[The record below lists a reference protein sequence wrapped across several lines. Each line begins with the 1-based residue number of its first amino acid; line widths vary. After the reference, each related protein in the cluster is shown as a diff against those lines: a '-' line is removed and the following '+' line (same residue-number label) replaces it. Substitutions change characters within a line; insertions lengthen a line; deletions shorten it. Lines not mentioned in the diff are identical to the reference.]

1 MPVINNQGY
10 RRDLNLEETPDDG
23 AAFDNLA
30 GAGAAADIRL
40 LQNNLRNTSKVGFNT
55 VDAQGFFS
63 FASDRRIGIS
73 SLFSSQQGTGNSV
86 ITINLAEPYEVKV
99 GYLVE
104 LKGITTDKTTGV
116 SSAVS
121 LNGQY
126 TVQTVTP
133 DSTTLTLT
141 NELINYTEFG
151 MNTSSVQFILKPQ
164 NIFTFTDGDLVGVS
178 TNVTI
183 DGKTFDQNTTYY
195 VTDSNA
201 VNKFKLSTTLGGSAI
216 LIGGNSTASND
227 NFSFVR
233 NDAVQQQ
240 NLINYIEP
248 DYQDT
253 DNEGDD
259 FSFLEGLTIN
269 ESFDNA
275 QTNTESAEYFTGK
288 KYRGDEPVAVS
299 DEIKFE
305 GNVVLNDPADNI
317 DDNGVDNVNAP
328 GIYIGN
334 TRAFSS
340 DNNPWSKVGTELN
353 TSSEEVSI
361 SELAFLDGSTLNNSE
376 DGSMVI
382 EGIASDISTVSGQ
395 SAESSLSG
403 GNFTHKLPIKVQD
416 ENGNQ
421 ETYYLLLS
429 DT

>member
-55 VDAQGFFS
+55 VDAEGFFS

-86 ITINLAEPYEVKV
+86 ITIDLAEPYEVKV

-104 LKGITTDKTTGV
+104 LKGITGV

-133 DSTTLTLT
+133 DSTQLTLT

-183 DGKTFDQNTTYY
+183 DGVTFNQDTTYY
-195 VTDSNA
+195 ATDSNA

-216 LIGGNSTASND
+216 SIGGNSTASDN

-233 NDAVQQQ
+233 SDAVYQQ

-248 DYQDT
+248 EYQDS

-259 FSFLEGLTIN
+259 FSFLEGSNIN
-269 ESFDNA
+269 SSFENA
-275 QTNTESAEYFTGK
+275 QTNTENAEFFTGK
-288 KYRGDEPVAVS
+288 KYRGDQQVSVS

-305 GNVVLNDPADNI
+305 GNVVLNDPANHI
-317 DDNGVDNVNAP
+317 TNSTEGVDSQYAP

-361 SELAFLDGSTLNNSE
+361 SELAFLDGSILNNSQ

-382 EGIASDISTVSGQ
+382 EGIASDVSTVSGQ
-395 SAESSLSG
+395 SADSSLSG

>member
-55 VDAQGFFS
+55 VDAGGFFS

-86 ITINLAEPYEVKV
+86 ITIDLAEPYEVKV

-104 LKGITTDKTTGV
+104 LKGITGV

-133 DSTTLTLT
+133 DSTQLTLT

-151 MNTSSVQFILKPQ
+151 MDISSVQFILKPQ

-183 DGKTFDQNTTYY
+183 DGETFDQDTTYY

-201 VNKFKLSTTLGGSAI
+201 INAFKLSSTLGGSAI
-216 LIGGNSTASND
+216 SIGGNSTASND

-259 FSFLEGLTIN
+259 FSFLEGSTIN
-269 ESFDNA
+269 QSFDSA
-275 QTNTESAEYFTGK
+275 QTNTESAQYFTEK
-288 KYRGDEPVAVS
+288 KYRGDQPVSVS

-305 GNVVLNDPADNI
+305 GNVVLNDPANHI
-317 DDNGVDNVNAP
+317 TGPGGVDSQYAP

-361 SELAFLDGSTLNNSE
+361 SELAFLDGSILNNSQ

-382 EGIASDISTVSGQ
+382 EGIASDLSTVSGQ
-395 SAESSLSG
+395 SADSSLSG

>member
-63 FASDRRIGIS
+63 FTSDRRIGIS

-86 ITINLAEPYEVKV
+86 ITIDLAEPYEVKV

-104 LKGITTDKTTGV
+104 LKGITGV

-133 DSTTLTLT
+133 DSTQLTLT
-141 NELINYTEFG
+141 NEFINYTEFG
-151 MNTSSVQFILKPQ
+151 MNISSVQFILKPQ

-183 DGKTFDQNTTYY
+183 DGETFDQDTTYY

-201 VNKFKLSTTLGGSAI
+201 INAFKLSSTLGGSAI
-216 LIGGNSTASND
+216 SIGGNSTASND

-253 DNEGDD
+253 DGEGDD
-259 FSFLEGLTIN
+259 FSFLEGSTIN

-275 QTNTESAEYFTGK
+275 QTNTESAQYFTEK
-288 KYRGDEPVAVS
+288 KYRGDQPVSVS

-305 GNVVLNDPADNI
+305 GNVVLNDPANHI
-317 DDNGVDNVNAP
+317 TNSTEGVDSQYAP

-361 SELAFLDGSTLNNSE
+361 GELAFLDGSILNNSQ

-382 EGIASDISTVSGQ
+382 EGIASDLSTVSGQ
-395 SAESSLSG
+395 SADSSLSG

>member
-86 ITINLAEPYEVKV
+86 ITIDLAEPYEVKV

-104 LKGITTDKTTGV
+104 LKGITGV

-133 DSTTLTLT
+133 DSTQLTLT

-183 DGKTFDQNTTYY
+183 DGETFDQDTTYY

-201 VNKFKLSTTLGGSAI
+201 INAFKLSSTLGGSAI
-216 LIGGNSTASND
+216 SIGGNSTASND

-259 FSFLEGLTIN
+259 FSFLEGSTIN
-269 ESFDNA
+269 QSFDSA
-275 QTNTESAEYFTGK
+275 QTNTESAQYFTEK
-288 KYRGDEPVAVS
+288 KYRGDQPVSVS

-305 GNVVLNDPADNI
+305 GNVVLNDPANHI
-317 DDNGVDNVNAP
+317 TNSTEGVDSQYAP

-361 SELAFLDGSTLNNSE
+361 GELAFLDGSILNNSQ

-382 EGIASDISTVSGQ
+382 EGIASDLSTVSGQ
-395 SAESSLSG
+395 SADSSLSG

>member
-86 ITINLAEPYEVKV
+86 ITINLTEPYEVKV

-104 LKGITTDKTTGV
+104 LKGITGV

-133 DSTTLTLT
+133 DSTQLTLT

-151 MNTSSVQFILKPQ
+151 MNISSVQFILKPQ

-183 DGKTFDQNTTYY
+183 DGKTFDQDTTYY

-201 VNKFKLSTTLGGSAI
+201 VNRFKLSGTSGGSAI
-216 LIGGNSTASND
+216 SIGGNSTASNN

-269 ESFDNA
+269 ESFDSA
-275 QTNTESAEYFTGK
+275 QTNTENAEFFTGK
-288 KYRGDEPVAVS
+288 KYRGDQQVSVS

-305 GNVVLNDPADNI
+305 GNVVLNDPANHI
-317 DDNGVDNVNAP
+317 TNSTEGVDSQYAP

-361 SELAFLDGSTLNNSE
+361 SELAFLDGSILNNSQ

-382 EGIASDISTVSGQ
+382 EGIASDVSTVSGQ

-429 DT
+429 NT

>member
-86 ITINLAEPYEVKV
+86 ITINLTEPYEVKI

-104 LKGITTDKTTGV
+104 LKGITGV
-116 SSAVS
+116 SSAIS

-133 DSTTLTLT
+133 DSTQLTLT

-151 MNTSSVQFILKPQ
+151 MDISSVQFILKPQ

-183 DGKTFDQNTTYY
+183 DGVTFNQDTTYY
-195 VTDSNA
+195 ATDSNA

-216 LIGGNSTASND
+216 SIGGNSTASND

-233 NDAVQQQ
+233 SDAVYQQ

-248 DYQDT
+248 EYQDSG
-253 DNEGDD
+253 NEGDD
-259 FSFLEGLTIN
+259 FSFLEGSNIN
-269 ESFDNA
+269 TSFENA
-275 QTNTESAEYFTGK
+275 QTNTENAEFFTGK
-288 KYRGDEPVAVS
+288 KYRGDQQVSVS

-305 GNVVLNDPADNI
+305 GNVVLNDPANHI
-317 DDNGVDNVNAP
+317 TNSTEGVDSQYAP

-361 SELAFLDGSTLNNSE
+361 SELAFLDGSILNNSQ

-382 EGIASDISTVSGQ
+382 EGIASDVSTVSGQ

>member
-1 MPVINNQGY
+1 MAVINNQGY

-30 GAGAAADIRL
+30 GAGAAADVRL
-40 LQNNLRNTSKVGFNT
+40 LQNNLRNTAKVGFNT

-73 SLFSSQQGTGNSV
+73 SLFSSQQGSGNSV
-86 ITINLAEPYEVKV
+86 ITVILTEPYEIKV

-104 LKGITTDKTTGV
+104 FKGITGV

-133 DSTTLTLT
+133 DSTRLTLT
-141 NELINYTEFG
+141 NQLIDYTEFG
-151 MNTSSVQFILKPQ
+151 MSTSSVEFILKPQ
-164 NIFTFTDGDLVGVS
+164 DIFTFTNGDIVGVS
-178 TNVTI
+178 TNVTV
-183 DGKTFDQNTTYY
+183 GGVGFNQNTTYY
-195 VTDSNA
+195 VIDSNG
-201 VNKFKLSTTLGGSAI
+201 VNKFKLSSTSGGSAI
-216 LIGGNSTASND
+216 SIGANSTATNN

-233 NDAVQQQ
+233 NDAVHQQQ
-240 NLINYIEP
+240 LINYIEP

-259 FSFLEGLTIN
+259 FSFLEGRGTIN
-269 ESFDNA
+269 QTFESA
-275 QTNTESAEYFTGK
+275 QTNSETAEYFTAK

-317 DDNGVDNVNAP
+317 DSNGVDNSNAP

-353 TSSEEVSI
+353 TSSEELLI
-361 SELAFLDGSTLNNSE
+361 GELAFLDGSIANNSQ

-382 EGIASDISTVSGQ
+382 EGIASDVSTVSGQ
-395 SAESSLSG
+395 SADSSLSG

-429 DT
+429 NT

>member
-86 ITINLAEPYEVKV
+86 ITIDLAEPYEVKV

-104 LKGITTDKTTGV
+104 LKGITGV

-133 DSTTLTLT
+133 DSTQLTLT

-151 MNTSSVQFILKPQ
+151 MDTSSVQFILKPQ

-183 DGKTFDQNTTYY
+183 DGETFDQDTTYY

-201 VNKFKLSTTLGGSAI
+201 INAFKLSSTLGGSAI
-216 LIGGNSTASND
+216 SIGGNSTASND

-259 FSFLEGLTIN
+259 FSFLEGSTIN
-269 ESFDNA
+269 QSFDSA
-275 QTNTESAEYFTGK
+275 QTNTESAQYFTEK
-288 KYRGDEPVAVS
+288 KYRGDQEVSVS

-305 GNVVLNDPADNI
+305 GNVVLNDPANHI
-317 DDNGVDNVNAP
+317 TSPAGGVDSQYAP

-361 SELAFLDGSTLNNSE
+361 GELAFLDGSILNNSQ

-382 EGIASDISTVSGQ
+382 EGIASDLSTVSGQ
-395 SAESSLSG
+395 SADSSLSG

>member
-55 VDAQGFFS
+55 VDAEGFFS
-63 FASDRRIGIS
+63 FTSDRRIGIS

-86 ITINLAEPYEVKV
+86 ITIDLAEPYEVKV

-104 LKGITTDKTTGV
+104 LKGITGV

-133 DSTTLTLT
+133 DSTQLTLT

-151 MNTSSVQFILKPQ
+151 MDISSVQFILKPQ

-183 DGKTFDQNTTYY
+183 DGKTFDQDTTYY

-201 VNKFKLSTTLGGSAI
+201 INRFKLSGTSGGSAI

-259 FSFLEGLTIN
+259 FSFLEGSTIN
-269 ESFDNA
+269 QSFDSA
-275 QTNTESAEYFTGK
+275 QTNTESAQYFTEK
-288 KYRGDEPVAVS
+288 KYRGDQPVSVS

-305 GNVVLNDPADNI
+305 GNVVLNDPANHI
-317 DDNGVDNVNAP
+317 TGPGGVDSQYAP

-361 SELAFLDGSTLNNSE
+361 SELAFLDGSILNNSQ

-382 EGIASDISTVSGQ
+382 EGIASDVSTVSGQ
-395 SAESSLSG
+395 SADSSLSG

>member
-1 MPVINNQGY
+1 MVRQNQGY

-63 FASDRRIGIS
+63 FTSDRRIGIS

-86 ITINLAEPYEVKV
+86 ITIDLAEPYEVKV

-104 LKGITTDKTTGV
+104 LKGITGV

-133 DSTTLTLT
+133 DSTQLTLT
-141 NELINYTEFG
+141 NEFINYTEFG
-151 MNTSSVQFILKPQ
+151 MNISSVQFILKPQ

-183 DGKTFDQNTTYY
+183 DGETFDQDTAYY
-195 VTDSNA
+195 VADSNA
-201 VNKFKLSTTLGGSAI
+201 INAFKLSSTLGGSAI
-216 LIGGNSTASND
+216 SIGGNSTASND

-253 DNEGDD
+253 DGEGDD
-259 FSFLEGLTIN
+259 FSFLEGSTIN

-275 QTNTESAEYFTGK
+275 QTNTESAQYFTEK
-288 KYRGDEPVAVS
+288 KYRGDQPVSVS

-305 GNVVLNDPADNI
+305 GNVVLNDPANHI
-317 DDNGVDNVNAP
+317 TSPAGGVDSQYAP

-361 SELAFLDGSTLNNSE
+361 GELAFLDGSILNNSQ

-382 EGIASDISTVSGQ
+382 EGIASDLSTVSGQ
-395 SAESSLSG
+395 SADSSLSG

>member
-86 ITINLAEPYEVKV
+86 ITINLTEPYEVKV

-104 LKGITTDKTTGV
+104 LKGITGV

-133 DSTTLTLT
+133 DSTQLTLT

-151 MNTSSVQFILKPQ
+151 MNISSVQFILKPQ

-183 DGKTFDQNTTYY
+183 DGKTFDQDTTYY

-201 VNKFKLSTTLGGSAI
+201 VNRFKLSGTSGGSAI
-216 LIGGNSTASND
+216 SIGGNSTASNN

-269 ESFDNA
+269 ESFDSA

-288 KYRGDEPVAVS
+288 KYRGDQEVSVS

-305 GNVVLNDPADNI
+305 GNVVLNDPANHI
-317 DDNGVDNVNAP
+317 TNSTEGVDSQYAP
-328 GIYIGN
+328 GIYIGD

-361 SELAFLDGSTLNNSE
+361 SELAFLDGSILNNSQ

-382 EGIASDISTVSGQ
+382 EGIASDVSTVSGQ
-395 SAESSLSG
+395 SADSSLSG

>member
-30 GAGAAADIRL
+30 GAGAAADVRL

-55 VDAQGFFS
+55 VDAGGFFS

-73 SLFSSQQGTGNSV
+73 SVFSSQQGSGNTV
-86 ITINLAEPYEVKV
+86 ITINLVEPYEVKV

-104 LKGITTDKTTGV
+104 LKGITGV

-133 DSTTLTLT
+133 DSTRLTLT
-141 NELINYTEFG
+141 NELIDYTEFG
-151 MNTSSVQFILKPQ
+151 MNISSVQFILKPQ

-183 DGKTFDQNTTYY
+183 DGETFDQDTTYY

-201 VNKFKLSTTLGGSAI
+201 INAFKLSSTLGGSAI
-216 LIGGNSTASND
+216 SIGGNSTASND

-233 NDAVQQQ
+233 NDSVQKQ

-253 DNEGDD
+253 GGEGDD
-259 FSFLEGLTIN
+259 FQFLESSTIN

-317 DDNGVDNVNAP
+317 DSNGVDNVNAP

-361 SELAFLDGSTLNNSE
+361 SELAFLDGSILNNSQ

-382 EGIASDISTVSGQ
+382 EGIASDVSTVSGQ

>member
-86 ITINLAEPYEVKV
+86 ITINLAEPYEVKI

-104 LKGITTDKTTGV
+104 LKGITGV
-116 SSAVS
+116 SSAIS

-133 DSTTLTLT
+133 DSTQLTLT

-151 MNTSSVQFILKPQ
+151 MDISSVQFILKPQ

-183 DGKTFDQNTTYY
+183 DGKTFDQDTTYY
-195 VTDSNA
+195 VTNSNA
-201 VNKFKLSTTLGGSAI
+201 INRFKLSGTSGGSAI
-216 LIGGNSTASND
+216 SIGGNSTASND

-259 FSFLEGLTIN
+259 FSFLEGSNIN
-269 ESFDNA
+269 ASFDSA
-275 QTNTESAEYFTGK
+275 QTNTESAQYFTEK
-288 KYRGDEPVAVS
+288 KYRGDQPVSVS

-305 GNVVLNDPADNI
+305 GNVVLNDPANHI
-317 DDNGVDNVNAP
+317 TNSTEGVDSQYAP

-361 SELAFLDGSTLNNSE
+361 SELAFLDGSILNNSQ

-382 EGIASDISTVSGQ
+382 EGIASDVSTVSGQ

>member
-63 FASDRRIGIS
+63 FTSDRRIGIS

-86 ITINLAEPYEVKV
+86 ITIDLAEPYEVKV

-104 LKGITTDKTTGV
+104 LKGITGV

-126 TVQTVTP
+126 TVQAVTP
-133 DSTTLTLT
+133 DSTQLTLT

-151 MNTSSVQFILKPQ
+151 MDTSSVQFILKPQ

-183 DGKTFDQNTTYY
+183 DGVTFNQDTTYY

-216 LIGGNSTASND
+216 SIGGNSTASDN

-233 NDAVQQQ
+233 SDAVYQQ

-248 DYQDT
+248 EYQDT
-253 DNEGDD
+253 GGEGDD

-275 QTNTESAEYFTGK
+275 QTNTENAEYFTGK
-288 KYRGDEPVAVS
+288 KYRGDQPVSVF

-305 GNVVLNDPADNI
+305 GNVVLNDPANHI
-317 DDNGVDNVNAP
+317 TNSTEGVDSQYAP

-361 SELAFLDGSTLNNSE
+361 GELAFLDGSILNNSQ

-382 EGIASDISTVSGQ
+382 EGIASDLSTVSGQ
-395 SAESSLSG
+395 SADSSLSG

>member
-86 ITINLAEPYEVKV
+86 ITINLTEPYEVKV

-104 LKGITTDKTTGV
+104 LKGITGV

-133 DSTTLTLT
+133 DSTQLTLT

-151 MNTSSVQFILKPQ
+151 MNISSVQFILKPQ

-183 DGKTFDQNTTYY
+183 DGKTFDQDTTYY

-201 VNKFKLSTTLGGSAI
+201 VNRFKLSGTSGGSAI
-216 LIGGNSTASND
+216 SIGGNSTASND

-269 ESFDNA
+269 ESFDSA

-305 GNVVLNDPADNI
+305 GNVVLNDPANHI
-317 DDNGVDNVNAP
+317 TGPAGGVDSQYAP

-361 SELAFLDGSTLNNSE
+361 SELAFLDGSILNNSQ

-382 EGIASDISTVSGQ
+382 EGIASDVSTVSGQ
-395 SAESSLSG
+395 SADSSLSG

>member
-30 GAGAAADIRL
+30 GAGAAADVRL

-63 FASDRRIGIS
+63 FTSDRRIGIS

-86 ITINLAEPYEVKV
+86 ITIDLAEPYEVKV

-104 LKGITTDKTTGV
+104 LKGITGV

-133 DSTTLTLT
+133 DSTQLTLT

-151 MNTSSVQFILKPQ
+151 MDISSVQFILKPQ

-183 DGKTFDQNTTYY
+183 DGETFDQDTTYY

-201 VNKFKLSTTLGGSAI
+201 INAFKLSSTLGGSAI

-259 FSFLEGLTIN
+259 FSFLEGSTIN
-269 ESFDNA
+269 QSFDSA
-275 QTNTESAEYFTGK
+275 QTNTESAQYFTEK
-288 KYRGDEPVAVS
+288 KYRGDQEVSVS

-305 GNVVLNDPADNI
+305 GNVVLNDPANHI
-317 DDNGVDNVNAP
+317 TSPAGGVDSQYAP

-361 SELAFLDGSTLNNSE
+361 GELAFLDGSILNNSQ

-382 EGIASDISTVSGQ
+382 EGIASDLSTVSGQ
-395 SAESSLSG
+395 SADSSLSG

>member
-30 GAGAAADIRL
+30 GAGAAADVRL

-55 VDAQGFFS
+55 VDAGGFFS

-73 SLFSSQQGTGNSV
+73 SVFSSQQGSGNTV
-86 ITINLAEPYEVKV
+86 ITINLVEPYEVKV
-99 GYLVE
+99 GSLVE
-104 LKGITTDKTTGV
+104 LKGITGV

-133 DSTTLTLT
+133 DSTRLTLT
-141 NELINYTEFG
+141 NEFINYTEFG

-183 DGKTFDQNTTYY
+183 DGETFDQDTTYY

-201 VNKFKLSTTLGGSAI
+201 INAFKLSSTLGGSAI

-253 DNEGDD
+253 GGEGDD
-259 FSFLEGLTIN
+259 FEFLVSSTIN

-288 KYRGDEPVAVS
+288 KYRGDQPVAVS

-317 DDNGVDNVNAP
+317 DSNGVDNVNAP

-361 SELAFLDGSTLNNSE
+361 GELAFLDGSILNNSQ

-382 EGIASDISTVSGQ
+382 EGIASDLSTVSGQ
-395 SAESSLSG
+395 SADSSLSG

-429 DT
+429 NT

>member
-86 ITINLAEPYEVKV
+86 ITINLTEPYEVKV

-104 LKGITTDKTTGV
+104 LKGITGV

-133 DSTTLTLT
+133 DSTQLTLT

-151 MNTSSVQFILKPQ
+151 MNISSVQFILKPQ

-183 DGKTFDQNTTYY
+183 DGKTFDQDTTYY

-201 VNKFKLSTTLGGSAI
+201 VNRFKLSGTSGGSAI
-216 LIGGNSTASND
+216 SIGGNSTASNN

-269 ESFDNA
+269 ESFDSA
-275 QTNTESAEYFTGK
+275 QTNTESAQYFTEK
-288 KYRGDEPVAVS
+288 KYRGDQEVSVS

-305 GNVVLNDPADNI
+305 GNVVLNDPANHI
-317 DDNGVDNVNAP
+317 TNSTEGVDSQYAP

-361 SELAFLDGSTLNNSE
+361 SELAFLDGSILNNSQ

-382 EGIASDISTVSGQ
+382 EGIASDVSTVSGQ

>member
-30 GAGAAADIRL
+30 GAGAAADVRL

-55 VDAQGFFS
+55 VDAGGFFS

-73 SLFSSQQGTGNSV
+73 SVFSSQQGSGNTV
-86 ITINLAEPYEVKV
+86 ITINLVEPYEVKV
-99 GYLVE
+99 GSLVE
-104 LKGITTDKTTGV
+104 LKGITGV

-133 DSTTLTLT
+133 DSTRLTLT
-141 NELINYTEFG
+141 NELIDYTEFG
-151 MNTSSVQFILKPQ
+151 MNISSVQFILKPQ

-183 DGKTFDQNTTYY
+183 AGETFDQDTTYY

-201 VNKFKLSTTLGGSAI
+201 INAFKLSSTLGGSAI

-253 DNEGDD
+253 GGEGDD
-259 FSFLEGLTIN
+259 FEFLVSSTIN

-288 KYRGDEPVAVS
+288 KYRGDEPVSVS

-361 SELAFLDGSTLNNSE
+361 SELAFLDGSILNNSQ

-382 EGIASDISTVSGQ
+382 EGIASDLSTVSGQ
-395 SAESSLSG
+395 SADSSLSG

>member
-55 VDAQGFFS
+55 VDAEGFFS
-63 FASDRRIGIS
+63 FTSDRRIGIS

-86 ITINLAEPYEVKV
+86 ITIDLAEPYEVKV

-104 LKGITTDKTTGV
+104 LKGITGV

-133 DSTTLTLT
+133 DSTQLTLT

-151 MNTSSVQFILKPQ
+151 MDISSVQFILKPQ

-183 DGKTFDQNTTYY
+183 DGKTFDQDTTYY

-201 VNKFKLSTTLGGSAI
+201 INRFKLSGTSGGSAI

-259 FSFLEGLTIN
+259 FSFLEGSTIN
-269 ESFDNA
+269 QSFDSA
-275 QTNTESAEYFTGK
+275 QTNTESAQYFTEK
-288 KYRGDEPVAVS
+288 KYRGDQPVSVS

-305 GNVVLNDPADNI
+305 GNVVLNDPANHI
-317 DDNGVDNVNAP
+317 TSSGGGVDSQFAP

-361 SELAFLDGSTLNNSE
+361 SELAFLDGSILNNSQ

-382 EGIASDISTVSGQ
+382 EGIASDLSTVSGQ
-395 SAESSLSG
+395 SADSSLSG

>member
-55 VDAQGFFS
+55 VDAEGFFS
-63 FASDRRIGIS
+63 FTSDRRIGIS

-86 ITINLAEPYEVKV
+86 ITIDLAEPYEVKV

-104 LKGITTDKTTGV
+104 LKGITGV

-133 DSTTLTLT
+133 DSTQLTLT

-183 DGKTFDQNTTYY
+183 DGKTFDQDTTYY

-201 VNKFKLSTTLGGSAI
+201 VNRFKLSGTSGGSAI
-216 LIGGNSTASND
+216 SIGGNSTASND

-269 ESFDNA
+269 ESFDSA

-305 GNVVLNDPADNI
+305 GNVVLNDPANHI
-317 DDNGVDNVNAP
+317 TNSTEGVDSQYAP

-361 SELAFLDGSTLNNSE
+361 SELAFLDGSILNNSQ

-382 EGIASDISTVSGQ
+382 EGIASDVSTVSGQ
-395 SAESSLSG
+395 SADSSLSG

>member
-86 ITINLAEPYEVKV
+86 ITIDLAEPYEVKV

-104 LKGITTDKTTGV
+104 LKGITGV

-133 DSTTLTLT
+133 DSTQLTLT

-151 MNTSSVQFILKPQ
+151 MNISSVQFILKPQ

-183 DGKTFDQNTTYY
+183 DGKTFDQDTTYY

-201 VNKFKLSTTLGGSAI
+201 VNRFKLSGTSGGSAI
-216 LIGGNSTASND
+216 SIGGNSTASND

-269 ESFDNA
+269 ESFDSA

-288 KYRGDEPVAVS
+288 KYRGDQEVSVS

-305 GNVVLNDPADNI
+305 GNVVLNDPANHI
-317 DDNGVDNVNAP
+317 TNSTEGVDSQYAP

-361 SELAFLDGSTLNNSE
+361 SELAFLDGSILNNSQ

-382 EGIASDISTVSGQ
+382 EGIASDVSTVSGQ
-395 SAESSLSG
+395 SADSSLSG